1 MAMIS
6 EEMSEIWS
14 FMQRFI
20 DEHTVDMAQD
30 LRQEHV
36 PLTKKIDW
44 MDWLARN
51 AEFFSPEA
59 ISKSLV
65 AFKAL
70 YNFEDVA
77 QRNAFIKAKH
87 TSNAVLTVG
96 NLTTH
101 AAQLQ
106 RTEDAKARLAILLSI
121 YEPLLINDLNLD
133 KAIQPR
139 ERTIETLVEISRLPE
154 SFIRAVSELEDAER
168 TKVPAYLKYAIRCL
182 TSCIR
187 SNEGLQ
193 RLVQSERGISQ
204 IIEFLELT

>member
-96 NLTTH
+96 TLTTH

-187 SNEGLQ
+187 SSEGLQ
-193 RLVQSERGISQ
+193 RLVQSERGIS
-204 IIEFLELT
+204 

>member
-1 MAMIS
+1 
-6 EEMSEIWS
+6 
-14 FMQRFI
+14 
-20 DEHTVDMAQD
+20 
-30 LRQEHV
+30 
-36 PLTKKIDW
+36 

-187 SNEGLQ
+187 SSEGL
-193 RLVQSERGISQ
+193 
-204 IIEFLELT
+204 